1 MLEASMSEMQ
11 TAQGLPSASPERAG
25 TATGQEFANRDAGV
39 TVLALVFSFWALART
54 GYQAVYYGII
64 AFFLGV
70 PVYIWMKAQRKE
82 YGESPVIPVA
92 YPAGS
97 PYAAAAAGQ
106 GTANGTAGQAPAS
119 TARQAAGHGV
129 RS

>member
-1 MLEASMSEMQ
+1 MQ
-11 TAQGLPSASPERAG
+11 TAQGVPSASAERAG
-25 TATGQEFANRDAGV
+25 TAKGQEFANRFGLPTA
-39 TVLALVFSFWALART
+39 TALVFWALAGT

-82 YGESPVIPVA
+82 YGESPVIPIA

-106 GTANGTAGQAPAS
+106 GTGPAGQGTGNGTAGQAPAAS
-119 TARQAAGHGV
+119 ARQAAGHGV